1 MGDATT
7 RFFDAMAA
15 SYDEPEPARWRLSPG
30 GEMAGLWGSSERTDS
45 FGVGKAQHFAIGL

>member
-7 RFFDAMAA
+7 RLFDAMLA

-45 FGVGKAQHFAIGL
+45 FGVGEAQHFAIGL